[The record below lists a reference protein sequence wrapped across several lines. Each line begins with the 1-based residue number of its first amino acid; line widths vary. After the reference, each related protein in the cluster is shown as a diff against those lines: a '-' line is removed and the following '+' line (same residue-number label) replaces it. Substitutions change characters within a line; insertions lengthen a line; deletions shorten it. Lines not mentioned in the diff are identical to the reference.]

1 MSKTNYYNEISEGY
15 EELHGEEQL
24 KKARIIRDKIE
35 CKRSDKMLDVGCG
48 TGTYLDIF
56 DCDVTGIDPSQ
67 ELISQYKG
75 THQLL
80 LGKAEDLDFDDNE
93 FDIVIS
99 LTAIH
104 NFEDIEKELKEI
116 KRVGKH
122 KFVFSILKRSN
133 KAELIEKLIKELFK
147 VDEKIE
153 EDKDIIYFCS
163 KKD

>member
-1 MSKTNYYNEISEGY
+1 MNYYNQISDGY
-15 EELHGEEQL
+15 DELHGEEQL

-35 CKRSDKMLDVGCG
+35 SKRGDKLLDVGCG
-48 TGTYLDIF
+48 TGSYLDIF

-67 ELISQYKG
+67 ELISRYKG

-80 LGKAEDLDFDDNE
+80 LGKAEDLEFEDNE

-99 LTAIH
+99 ITSIH
-104 NFEDIEKELKEI
+104 NFEDIEKGLKEI
-116 KRVGKH
+116 KRVGK
-122 KFVFSILKRSN
+122 KRFVFSVLKRSN

-147 VDEKIE
+147 IDEKIQ

-163 KKD
+163 KKG